1 MRIYNSGRKYNP
13 YLIALADKW
22 PYEPLADE
30 LLRELLRI
38 VTKELGDVRIMVW
51 RSKLWSDRGDMDNVR
66 FRLGLADNL
75 GLGNLAP
82 VM

>member
-38 VTKELGDVRIMVW
+38 VTKELGDVRIMV
-51 RSKLWSDRGDMDNVR
+51 
-66 FRLGLADNL
+66 
-75 GLGNLAP
+75 
-82 VM
+82 